1 MSSTSPS
8 LTILSEEQKFNGD
21 NLLSWTTNM
30 TQLLGAK
37 GLLGYINGKNT
48 LPTQT
53 PSGTST
59 THSTPIYSTIPT
71 ADEWHFHDQLTRG
84 HITLNCT
91 DVTGL
96 GVKTT
101 GTAKEA
107 WDLIQTEWGTS
118 MDMRRSHAQELLNKT
133 TYAEGASVQD
143 HIKLLRTRKAAVDNL
158 STTAMSDETWHGII
172 IRSIP
177 PTPRWLP
184 VVPSLYTL
192 TSPADIISILL
203 AHGMILDRSHGNQP
217 TSNSSDTALAVHGT
231 EGCTNPN
238 CKAKMCS
245 THTTANCYWPG
256 GGKEGQF
263 PPNFGQR
270 PKANSATLSSHETTQ
285 HFALSAWISKQRGT
299 SYTVSEILI
308 EDPDERSHHM
318 SPTMGENIPLFDIL
332 FDTLDNI
339 HTINNRSD
347 AAVPDIRHPLT
358 PDFTPTSI
366 KTPTGTSTDVS
377 GEENHRDIGGN
388 TTSTPD
394 EVGACNGNVL
404 VKGKRVNLGQT
415 DDDDNQPIFRL
426 DEPRPG
432 PDGIDRPTTLHT
444 PHTEEDP
451 TETNDYLTN
460 SFVEGGAGYKTTVTP
475 GTDELP
481 NEKLPLA
488 QPEKQGEHIGK
499 VANGRSGEID
509 WDRVTVDGAGSIRHL
524 YINQI
529 PAQFDFDGAGLV
541 LKLTDLNT
549 TLLEEPP
556 QVSSNQFGGGGGASW
571 INPREH
577 TRGAMNLDTMNHN
590 FRALEGKE
598 IIKLVSIVEKDH
610 LLVFQDP
617 GEAPQHRRVDYRP
630 IVDARHIPGRPR
642 KVAYVLS
649 TRAEQD
655 NGFDTDLAT
664 RSGQPVWEIFPP
676 PPEINKRLT
685 IPRASTKRGGTGENL
700 TSSCP
705 SRVLYITER
714 GGGASKLSNND
725 GNISGNN
732 LTTTHFQP
740 TDLNPLTGTRS
751 ALMPP
756 RMIPTLTGDIS
767 TNFTANRQTFHIRE
781 LYYLHHLRFTHG
793 QVRPTT

>member
-37 GLLGYINGKNT
+37 GLLGYIDRKIT

-71 ADEWHFHDQLTRG
+71 ADKWHFRDQLTRG

-107 WDLIQTEWGTS
+107 WDSIQTEWGTS
-118 MDMRRSHAQELLNKT
+118 TDMRRSHAQELLNKT

-143 HIKLLRTRKAAVDNL
+143 HIKLLRTQKAAVDNL
-158 STTAMSDETWHGII
+158 STTAMSDETWRGII

-184 VVPSLYTL
+184 VIPSLYTL

-238 CKAKMCS
+238 CKAKMRS

-285 HFALSAWISKQRGT
+285 HFALSTWISKQRGT

-358 PDFTPTSI
+358 PNFTPTSI
-366 KTPTGTSTDVS
+366 KTPTGTSTDAS
-377 GEENHRDIGGN
+377 GEDAEENLRDIGGN

-404 VKGKRVNLGQT
+404 VEGKRVNLGQT

-432 PDGIDRPTTLHT
+432 PDGID
-444 PHTEEDP
+444 
-451 TETNDYLTN
+451 
-460 SFVEGGAGYKTTVTP
+460 
-475 GTDELP
+475 
-481 NEKLPLA
+481 
-488 QPEKQGEHIGK
+488 
-499 VANGRSGEID
+499 
-509 WDRVTVDGAGSIRHL
+509 
-524 YINQI
+524 
-529 PAQFDFDGAGLV
+529 
-541 LKLTDLNT
+541 
-549 TLLEEPP
+549 
-556 QVSSNQFGGGGGASW
+556 
-571 INPREH
+571 
-577 TRGAMNLDTMNHN
+577 
-590 FRALEGKE
+590 
-598 IIKLVSIVEKDH
+598 
-610 LLVFQDP
+610 
-617 GEAPQHRRVDYRP
+617 
-630 IVDARHIPGRPR
+630 
-642 KVAYVLS
+642 
-649 TRAEQD
+649 
-655 NGFDTDLAT
+655 
-664 RSGQPVWEIFPP
+664 
-676 PPEINKRLT
+676 
-685 IPRASTKRGGTGENL
+685 
-700 TSSCP
+700 
-705 SRVLYITER
+705 
-714 GGGASKLSNND
+714 
-725 GNISGNN
+725 
-732 LTTTHFQP
+732 
-740 TDLNPLTGTRS
+740 
-751 ALMPP
+751 
-756 RMIPTLTGDIS
+756 
-767 TNFTANRQTFHIRE
+767 
-781 LYYLHHLRFTHG
+781 
-793 QVRPTT
+793 